1 MWLAL
6 QSQSCNYLQCLDIII
21 AILSFATIDIRECER
36 EWLTSHA
43 NMCESMSEFSDVCG
57 ILVLGD
63 LTVLNGVKAKEV
75 L

>member
-1 MWLAL
+1 
-6 QSQSCNYLQCLDIII
+6 
-21 AILSFATIDIRECER
+21 
-36 EWLTSHA
+36 
-43 NMCESMSEFSDVCG
+43 MCESMSEFSDVCG